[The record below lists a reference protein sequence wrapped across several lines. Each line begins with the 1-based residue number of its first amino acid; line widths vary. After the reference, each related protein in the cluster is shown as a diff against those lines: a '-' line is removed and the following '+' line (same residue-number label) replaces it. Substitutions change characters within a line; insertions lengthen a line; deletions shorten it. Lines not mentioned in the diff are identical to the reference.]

1 MGVVCAAGMASN
13 ASATETRF
21 LLDLAGSTVK
31 YVDTMAIMSRLNQ
44 RLYRQGMVPH
54 IDVRA
59 VPNNTPGT
67 VVVSRLPN
75 TWYVRKAWGLAKEA
89 WLQSTADERALG
101 AKAGRWNDFRV
112 FFDGAHTAA
121 NSVTT
126 AFGHL
131 PLTNGEINYTQAARA
146 DTGALLEY
154 NFVGAT
160 SATRWGILDEYD
172 KLADTDQNTPPA
184 VSTNMPYRTLLADVS
199 SQQADQIQEEG
210 DDPPYDAQVLQNNYI
225 AATTSIQTNSQCD
238 RTGYRPTPCGLLVFS
253 GYGDGQNPPAIEI
266 SIKPGSYKGIHAE
279 VMA

>member
-1 MGVVCAAGMASN
+1 MGVVCAVGMVSS

-21 LLDLAGSTVK
+21 LVDLAGSTVK

-59 VPNNTPGT
+59 IPSTNPGS
-67 VVVSRLPN
+67 VLVSRLPN
-75 TWYVRKAWGLAKEA
+75 TWYVRKAWGLAFKKWRE
-89 WLQSTADERALG
+89 STAQERSNG
-101 AKAGRWNDFRV
+101 IKAGRWNDFRV
-112 FFDGAHTAA
+112 FFDVAHTAA
-121 NSVTT
+121 NSVIG
-126 AFGHL
+126 AFGHPVL
-131 PLTNGEINYTQAARA
+131 ANGEINYTQAARA

-154 NFVGAT
+154 MFVGNT
-160 SATRWGILDEYD
+160 TGTRFGMLREYD
-172 KLADTDQNTPPA
+172 RLADTDQDTPA
-184 VSTNMPYRTLLADVS
+184 ASENSMPYRTLLAELS
-199 SQQADQIQEEG
+199 NEQADQIQEEG
-210 DDPPYDAQVLQNNYI
+210 DDPPYDAVSLQNNYV
-225 AATTSIQTNSQCD
+225 AAQTTIQTNSQCD

>member
-1 MGVVCAAGMASN
+1 MGGVCAAGMAST

-21 LLDLAGSTVK
+21 LVDLAGSTVK

-59 VPNNTPGT
+59 IPGDNTGT
-67 VVVSRLPN
+67 VLVSRLPN
-75 TWYVRKAWGLAKEA
+75 TWYVRKAWGLAKKA
-89 WLQSTADERALG
+89 WWQSTADERALG
-101 AKAGRWNDFRV
+101 AKPGRWNDFRV
-112 FFDGAHTAA
+112 FFDSAHTSA

-131 PLTNGEINYTQAARA
+131 PLINGEINYTQAARA

-154 NFVGAT
+154 NFVGST
-160 SATRWGILDEYD
+160 TGTRWGILDEYD
-172 KLADTDQNTPPA
+172 KLADTDQDTPAA
-184 VSTNMPYRTLLADVS
+184 VSSNMPYRTLLADVS

-210 DDPPYDAQVLQNNYI
+210 DDPPYDAQVLQNNYV
-225 AATTSIQTNSQCD
+225 ASQTTIQTNSQCD

-253 GYGDGQNPPAIEI
+253 GYGDG
-266 SIKPGSYKGIHAE
+266 
-279 VMA
+279 